1 MPHSLTTKGTYLH
14 ITTRTIV
21 FYPMSA
27 VVTIFCN
34 ILCDPLHPR
43 AQEDMNLLISSPE
56 LIRCIRRRRMTE
68 NEMLHLRV
76 ADDFLAEL
84 ARLAQ
89 CAISKARQQEQ
100 HMRYW
105 G

>member
-1 MPHSLTTKGTYLH
+1 MLTVD
-14 ITTRTIV
+14 RTIV

-34 ILCDPLHPR
+34 ILWDPLHPR
-43 AQEDMNLLISSPE
+43 AQADLDLLNAAPD
-56 LIRCIRRRRMTE
+56 LIRTIRRRRMTE

-84 ARLAQ
+84 ARLARS
-89 CAISKARQQEQ
+89 AIAKAHQEAEAQ
-100 HMRYW
+100 SHLRYW

>member
-1 MPHSLTTKGTYLH
+1 
-14 ITTRTIV
+14 
-21 FYPMSA
+21 
-27 VVTIFCN
+27 
-34 ILCDPLHPR
+34 
-43 AQEDMNLLISSPE
+43 
-56 LIRCIRRRRMTE
+56 MTE